1 MSRHKVGQLD
11 YTSVMRLVHRSAIRR
26 VAIFLAAMELLTAL
40 ATSSVSYAA
49 FSSPAAAQAGTL
61 TTATMP
67 APSSVSAQG
76 TCTYGTWGGPGKQ
89 CSGSQEIS
97 YYCPSGTT
105 LSGSECVSPAGVE
118 YVCSY
123 GSYNGSECVGS
134 AEVSY
139 YCPSGTTLSGTEC
152 TSPPTFIGYDCTEA
166 GYFGGTTTG
175 DCYFGPVSSASVCS
189 SPWTYTGGVGGD
201 CEAPASEVAPAI
213 YTCSYG
219 SLSGFECIGPEETSY
234 YCPSGTTLSG
244 TECVSPAGV
253 AYVCSYGSYN
263 GSECVG
269 SAEVSYYCPSGTTLS
284 GTECVSNPT
293 SYILSWAAPSGTDA
307 LGKPLVASQQIIS
320 MPYNGSTCTTPWTPI
335 NSVGASATSATVS
348 SPSSSECYSVQAVR
362 DNWTSTVPSGV
373 EG

>member
-1 MSRHKVGQLD
+1 
-11 YTSVMRLVHRSAIRR
+11 MRLVHRRAIRS

-139 YCPSGTTLSGTEC
+139 YCPSGTTLSG
-152 TSPPTFIGYDCTEA
+152 S
-166 GYFGGTTTG
+166 
-175 DCYFGPVSSASVCS
+175 
-189 SPWTYTGGVGGD
+189 
-201 CEAPASEVAPAI
+201 
-213 YTCSYG
+213 
-219 SLSGFECIGPEETSY
+219 
-234 YCPSGTTLSG
+234 
-244 TECVSPAGV
+244 
-253 AYVCSYGSYN
+253 
-263 GSECVG
+263 
-269 SAEVSYYCPSGTTLS
+269 
-284 GTECVSNPT
+284 ECVSNPT
-293 SYILSWAAPSGTDA
+293 SYILSWIAPSGTDA

-335 NSVGASATSATVS
+335 NSVGATATSATVN